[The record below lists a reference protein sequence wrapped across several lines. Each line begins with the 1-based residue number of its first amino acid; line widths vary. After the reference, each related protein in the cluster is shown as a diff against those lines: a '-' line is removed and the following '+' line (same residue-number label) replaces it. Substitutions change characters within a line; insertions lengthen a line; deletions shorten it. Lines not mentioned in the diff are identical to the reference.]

1 MINKLLV
8 MALMLGVC
16 WVGACDDSSPPPEKA
31 DAPDRNAA
39 PAGDD
44 SNSYRRPPAEDDPFA
59 WAEDTAP
66 LSEDEFTPVEPTADQ
81 PIATTADQ
89 PAPAV
94 NQPEVPPA
102 EPVEEEAPVPA
113 EQPSASAED
122 DPFAWAEDTPD
133 LTEEDLAVADQPADP
148 AEEVAPPPD
157 PPTPS
162 VLGFTMTTIDGRA
175 QPLSAYQGKVMLIV
189 NTASRCGLTGQY
201 EGLQAL
207 HTEFADDGLAVLGFP
222 ANNFQGQE
230 PGSNQD
236 IATFC
241 RANYGVTFRMFAKI
255 SVAGPDR
262 HALYNTLTAAH
273 TEPTGPGPISWN
285 FEKFL
290 IARDGTVVAR
300 FAPQVPPRHA
310 TIVEAIQRELAR

>member
-1 MINKLLV
+1 MSGKMKKAYEESVEAQERLRAFVEEIAWKKGKSDEDTYHEALCNGILALCKQQDIIMELLRRQV
-8 MALMLGVC
+8 
-16 WVGACDDSSPPPEKA
+16 
-31 DAPDRNAA
+31 A
-39 PAGDD
+39 PAA
-44 SNSYRRPPAEDDPFA
+44 RK
-59 WAEDTAP
+59 P
-66 LSEDEFTPVEPTADQ
+66 L
-81 PIATTADQ
+81 PIV
-89 PAPAV
+89 PAV
-94 NQPEVPPA
+94 AGMDALVPEPAAPA